1 MLVYGDLNQE
11 DIVFPTSKPFPI
23 DIRKLSFRGLQQV
36 IRWHCY
42 PPTTSTLETG
52 SECHLLPHIPSLP
65 DTIMVL
71 LSLNGFFRFA
81 SAVVGFMLF
90 IVACAGF
97 NTLKLSVSSV
107 DIQAQF
113 GCLCFLGVCFGLLLT
128 FGESKW
134 ELFFFF
140 FGFMRYRLGRACIFA
155 VSGIM
160 TAILGK
166 TRNQQCDCN
175 DNVIIIIEGVALVAM
190 AILQTLAILIFGNNS
205 APRCNTETVRLPA
218 AIQLAVTAPPQ
229 VKEAAP
235 FHAIVQPI
243 SKESLQAPAPVAH
256 QTSPTAR
263 GDSNLPSW
271 MHTP

>member
-1 MLVYGDLNQE
+1 MAW
-11 DIVFPTSKPFPI
+11 
-23 DIRKLSFRGLQQV
+23 LSAK
-36 IRWHCY
+36 
-42 PPTTSTLETG
+42 
-52 SECHLLPHIPSLP
+52 
-65 DTIMVL
+65 
-71 LSLNGFFRFA
+71 GFLRFV
-81 SAVVGFMLF
+81 SAVVGLLLF

-97 NTLKLSVSSV
+97 NTLRLSDSTV
-107 DIQAQF
+107 DSQAQF
-113 GCLCFLGVCFGLLLT
+113 GCLCFLGVCFGFLLA

-175 DNVIIIIEGVALVAM
+175 DNVLIIIEGVALIAM
-190 AILQTLAILIFGNNS
+190 ALLQILAMFVFGNNS
-205 APRCNTETVRLPA
+205 APRCNMETVRLPA
-218 AIQLAVTAPPQ
+218 ALPIAVSAPQLP
-229 VKEAAP
+229 KEAAP

-243 SKESLQAPAPVAH
+243 PKESLQAPASVAR
-256 QTSPTAR
+256 QSSPEQ